1 MTPTHDP
8 ITLEIYW
15 SRLIAVAD
23 EAASALLRTA
33 FSTIIRESNDFVTC
47 LLNANGE
54 SLVECSGGVPT
65 FAGLLGRTTRHLLT
79 LFPAETWQP
88 GDVLITNDPWIG
100 TGHLPDISV
109 IAPVFHLGKLV
120 AFSASAAHT
129 PDIGGTIGPN
139 NKEIYEE
146 GLRLP
151 PLHLYRA
158 GEPNQAVFDIIRAN
172 VRLSDLVMGD
182 LDAQVAANRI
192 GVRGALDF
200 LTETGLPDF
209 VALSDEITAMS
220 ETSMRAAIRAI
231 PDGTY
236 TSVVEADG
244 YGDHGTTIRC
254 AITVAGDDMTIDYAG
269 SSKQIVQAIN
279 CTLNYTIAYSI
290 YPLKCLLDPFT
301 RRNHGSY
308 RPITV
313 SAPEGVIVNAAFPA
327 AVAARHMTGHLLS
340 CAIYQALAPV
350 MPEKVMADSGG
361 APSLR
366 VRFIGRQADGRPF
379 GVNLF
384 ASAGMGAT
392 ATLDGLSTTAF
403 PTNSGAG
410 SLEAIEA
417 ASPLVFTRKEFRTD
431 SGGPGAQRGGLGQI
445 CEIRNNS
452 PYPCTVIIIGDR
464 EEHPPLGLLGGGEG
478 APSRAFIDDVTPVAL
493 KSRNTLPAGSRLTL
507 HFAGGGGY
515 GDPKKRDRAA
525 VARDLLEGKI
535 TAANARDAYGYET
548 REEEQA

>member
-1 MTPTHDP
+1 MPSTYDP

-15 SRLIAVAD
+15 TRLIAVAD
-23 EAASALLRTA
+23 EAANALLRTA

-47 LLNANGE
+47 LLNARGE

-79 LFPAETWQP
+79 LFPAESWQP
-88 GDVLITNDPWIG
+88 GDVVITNDPWIG

-109 IAPVFHLGKLV
+109 IAPIFRNGRLV
-120 AFSASAAHT
+120 AFSASAAHS

-139 NKEIYEE
+139 NTEIYEE

-151 PLHLYRA
+151 PVHLYRG
-158 GEPNQAVFDIIRAN
+158 GEPNEAVFDIIRAN
-172 VRLSDLVMGD
+172 VRLADLVMGD
-182 LDAQVAANRI
+182 IDAQVAANRT
-192 GVRGALDF
+192 GVRGAVDF
-200 LTETGLPDF
+200 LTETGLSDF
-209 VALSDEITAMS
+209 VALSEQITSMS
-220 ETSMRAAIRAI
+220 EASMRSAIRAI

-244 YGDHGTTIRC
+244 YGQQGTTIRC
-254 AITVAGDDMTIDYAG
+254 AITVAGDDMTIDYAN

-313 SAPEGVIVNAAFPA
+313 TAPEGVIVNAAFPA

-350 MPEKVMADSGG
+350 MPDKVMADSGG

-366 VRFIGRQADGRPF
+366 VRFIGKDADGTPF

-392 ATLDGLSTTAF
+392 ATMDGLSTTAF

-417 ASPLVFTRKEFRTD
+417 ASPLVFTRKLFLPD
-431 SGGPGAQRGGLGQI
+431 SGGPGEHRGGLGQI

-464 EEHPPLGLLGGGEG
+464 ENHPPLGLLGGGEG
-478 APSRAFIDDVTPVAL
+478 APSKAFIDDVTPVAL
-493 KSRNTLPAGSRLTL
+493 KSRNTLPAGSRLAL
-507 HFAGGGGY
+507 HFAGGGGH
-515 GDPKKRDRAA
+515 GDPARRERAA
-525 VARDLLEGKI
+525 IERDLLEGKI
-535 TAANARDAYGYET
+535 TAGAARNVYGYEK
-548 REEEQA
+548 RVEERA